1 MVKLIGLTGPKGCGK
16 SEVAYNLH
24 LELYNNGR
32 MPSLMSFARPIKE
45 MMRALIGDSYDKEEP
60 SDLLC
65 GKTPRYALQTL
76 GTEWGRMLI
85 GEDVWVNKAMR
96 LANSELKY
104 SDVVIFDD
112 IRFDNEAQAIRDAG
126 GVVFQID
133 RESCYGDLDC
143 HSSEDGI
150 DLELVDCIVDNS
162 GAIEETVDAI
172 LNLVK

>member
-1 MVKLIGLTGPKGCGK
+1 
-16 SEVAYNLH
+16 
-24 LELYNNGR
+24 
-32 MPSLMSFARPIKE
+32 
-45 MMRALIGDSYDKEEP
+45 
-60 SDLLC
+60 
-65 GKTPRYALQTL
+65 
-76 GTEWGRMLI
+76 MLI